1 MAANNQVV
9 LIGRAGNNVAEDVR
23 QLQSGTMVAEVRLA
37 VNRPTKDAMGNPVTD
52 WLTCQFWDK
61 QAERL
66 SEFVKKGDLISVSG
80 AMRVD
85 NWEKEGEKRSKV
97 YVHGENFQM
106 LESRS
111 AREQRQH
118 TEGGGGGSYGGGGGG
133 SYGGGGGGSY
143 GGGGRA
149 AAPARSAA
157 PAKQDDFSDDFAL
170 DDDELPP
177 F

>member
-9 LIGRAGNNVAEDVR
+9 LIGRAGNNVSEDVR
-23 QLQSGTMVAEVRLA
+23 HLQSGSMVAEVRLA

-52 WLTCQFWDK
+52 WITCQFWDK
-61 QAERL
+61 NAERL

-80 AMRVD
+80 SMRVD

-111 AREQRQH
+111 AREQRQA
-118 TEGGGGGSYGGGGGG
+118 TEGGGSYGGGGGSYGGGGGS
-133 SYGGGGGGSY
+133 SYGGGGGGNRS
-143 GGGGRA
+143 
-149 AAPARSAA
+149 AAPARAAA

>member
-9 LIGRAGNNVAEDVR
+9 LIGRAGNNVSEDVR
-23 QLQSGTMVAEVRLA
+23 TIPSGTMVAEVRLA
-37 VNRPTKDAMGNPVTD
+37 VNRPTKDAQGNPVTD
-52 WLTCQFWDK
+52 WITCQFWDK
-61 QAERL
+61 NAERL

-85 NWEKEGEKRSKV
+85 TWEKEGEKRSKV
-97 YVHGENFQM
+97 FVHGENFQM

-111 AREQRQH
+111 AREQRN
-118 TEGGGGGSYGGGGGG
+118 TSEGGGGGGYDRGGSSYGGGGGNS
-133 SYGGGGGGSY
+133 SYGGGAAKPAA
-143 GGGGRA
+143 RA
-149 AAPARSAA
+149 SA

>member
-9 LIGRAGNNVAEDVR
+9 LIGRAGNNVSEDVR
-23 QLQSGTMVAEVRLA
+23 TIPSGTMVAEVRLA
-37 VNRPTKDAMGNPVTD
+37 VNRPTKDAQGNPVTD
-52 WLTCQFWDK
+52 WITCQFWDK
-61 QAERL
+61 NAERL

-85 NWEKEGEKRSKV
+85 TWEKEGEKRSKV
-97 YVHGENFQM
+97 FVHGENFQM

-111 AREQRQH
+111 AREQRNAS
-118 TEGGGGGSYGGGGGG
+118 EGGGGGYDRGGSSYGGGNSSYGGGGG
-133 SYGGGGGGSY
+133 SS
-143 GGGGRA
+143 R
-149 AAPARSAA
+149 PASRPAA

>member
-133 SYGGGGGGSY
+133 SYGGGGGSY
-143 GGGGRA
+143 GGGGGRA

>member
-9 LIGRAGNNVAEDVR
+9 LIGRAGNNVSEDVKH
-23 QLQSGTMVAEVRLA
+23 LPSGTQVAEVRLA

-61 QAERL
+61 NAERL

-80 AMRVD
+80 SMRVD
-85 NWEKEGEKRSKV
+85 QWEKEGEKRSKV

-111 AREQRQH
+111 AREERNA
-118 TEGGGGGSYGGGGGG
+118 GGGAGSSGGGGQGSSTSGGSYGGSNRGG
-133 SYGGGGGGSY
+133 SQ
-143 GGGGRA
+143 RA
-149 AAPARSAA
+149 AAPA
-157 PAKQDDFSDDFAL
+157 AKTDDFSDDFAL
-170 DDDELPP
+170 ADDELPP

>member
-9 LIGRAGNNVAEDVR
+9 LIGRAGNNVSEDVR
-23 QLQSGTMVAEVRLA
+23 TIPSGTMVAEVRLA
-37 VNRPTKDAMGNPVTD
+37 VNRPTKDAQGNPVTD
-52 WLTCQFWDK
+52 WITCQFWDK
-61 QAERL
+61 NAERL

-85 NWEKEGEKRSKV
+85 SWEKEGEKRSKV
-97 YVHGENFQM
+97 FVHGENFQM
-106 LESRS
+106 LESRR
-111 AREQRQH
+111 AREERQTH
-118 TEGGGGGSYGGGGGG
+118 EGGGYGGGSSASYGGGS
-133 SYGGGGGGSY
+133 SYGG
-143 GGGGRA
+143 A
-149 AAPARSAA
+149 AKAPARAAA

>member
-118 TEGGGGGSYGGGGGG
+118 TEGGGGGSYGGGGG
-133 SYGGGGGGSY
+133 SYGGGGGSY
-143 GGGGRA
+143 GGGGGRA